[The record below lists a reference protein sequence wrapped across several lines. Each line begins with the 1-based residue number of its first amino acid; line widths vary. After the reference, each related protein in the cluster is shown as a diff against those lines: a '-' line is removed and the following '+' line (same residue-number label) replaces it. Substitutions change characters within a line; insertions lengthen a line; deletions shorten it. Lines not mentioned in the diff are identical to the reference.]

1 MPYSVEETIRELE
14 VMLQEYKEQTPDE
27 NTDVQF
33 FNRGIIVG
41 ISKAL
46 YRIKMDFGYLEK
58 KKMDS

>member
-14 VMLQEYKEQTPDE
+14 ALLQEYKEQEYEE
-27 NTDVQF
+27 NENIQY
-33 FNRGIIVG
+33 FNKGVVVG

-46 YRIKMDFGYLEK
+46 YRLKMDFGYLEK

>member
-14 VMLQEYKEQTPDE
+14 ALLQEYKEQEPDE
-27 NTDVQF
+27 NIDVQY
-33 FNRGIIVG
+33 FNKGVVVG

>member
-1 MPYSVEETIRELE
+1 MPYSVEETIKELE
-14 VMLQEYKEQTPDE
+14 ALLQEYKEQEYEE
-27 NTDVQF
+27 NENIQY
-33 FNRGIIVG
+33 FNKGVVVG

>member
-14 VMLQEYKEQTPDE
+14 ELLKEYKEQAPDE
-27 NTDVQF
+27 NIDVQY
-33 FNRGIIVG
+33 FNKGVVVG

-46 YRIKMDFGYLEK
+46 YRLKMDFGYLEK

>member
-14 VMLQEYKEQTPDE
+14 VMLQEYKEQEYEE
-27 NTDVQF
+27 NENIQY
-33 FNRGIIVG
+33 FNKGVVVG

>member
-14 VMLQEYKEQTPDE
+14 VMLQEYKEQEPDE
-27 NTDVQF
+27 SAEVQF
-33 FNRGIIVG
+33 FNRGVVVG

-46 YRIKMDFGYLEK
+46 YRLKVNFGYLEK

>member
-14 VMLQEYKEQTPDE
+14 ELLKEYKEQEPDE

-33 FNRGIIVG
+33 FNRGVIVG
-41 ISKAL
+41 ITKAL
-46 YRIKMDFGYLEK
+46 YRLKVNFGYLEK

>member
-14 VMLQEYKEQTPDE
+14 VMLQEYKKQEYEE
-27 NTDVQF
+27 NENIQY
-33 FNRGIIVG
+33 FNKGVVVG

-46 YRIKMDFGYLEK
+46 YRLKMDFGYLEK

>member
-14 VMLQEYKEQTPDE
+14 VMLQEYKEQEYEE
-27 NTDVQF
+27 NENIQY
-33 FNRGIIVG
+33 FNKGVVVG

-46 YRIKMDFGYLEK
+46 YRLKMDFGYLEK

>member
-14 VMLQEYKEQTPDE
+14 ALLQEYKEQTPDE

-33 FNRGIIVG
+33 FNRGVVVG

-46 YRIKMDFGYLEK
+46 YRLKMNFGYLEK
-58 KKMDS
+58 NKMDS

>member
-14 VMLQEYKEQTPDE
+14 ALLQEYKEQEPDE
-27 NTDVQF
+27 NIDVQY
-33 FNRGIIVG
+33 FNKGVVVG

-46 YRIKMDFGYLEK
+46 YRLKMDFGYLEK

>member
-33 FNRGIIVG
+33 FNRGVIVG